1 MFKTHNYML
10 FANFMNSIFIGLIA
24 DLSVL
29 YKGKMILIKT
39 TKNSNVLCK
48 LKKNEKSLT
57 VSPIPVI

>member
-1 MFKTHNYML
+1 
-10 FANFMNSIFIGLIA
+10 MNSIFICLIA

-29 YKGKMILIKT
+29 YKGKTILIKT
-39 TKNSNVLCK
+39 TKNSNVLYK